1 MDSDIG
7 DDNYDDDDDDDD
19 DVGSMTEKTPVL
31 SSEKRS
37 KVEIWIWAVL
47 QKGET
52 GLEEEELW
60 TRSQLESDPILN
72 RPFSGLDRLLP
83 GHSSSKQKCIFQC
96 GGSQEVGA
104 SEKIRRHFD
113 WFFCEYPLIGYLNRK

>member
-37 KVEIWIWAVL
+37 KVEIWIWAV
-47 QKGET
+47 
-52 GLEEEELW
+52 
-60 TRSQLESDPILN
+60 
-72 RPFSGLDRLLP
+72 
-83 GHSSSKQKCIFQC
+83 
-96 GGSQEVGA
+96 
-104 SEKIRRHFD
+104 
-113 WFFCEYPLIGYLNRK
+113 